1 MRRFWILRGVV
12 CSRPRRHFSAAVAP
26 VLAALVAA
34 APLSGCV
41 SIAAGTTADVFVAA
55 SPGFD
60 EFFELDTAEMAAAA
74 AIVQL
79 EGIRRLK
86 PTHED
91 LLLQLVRAYVA
102 FAFAFV
108 EERMEAAAERGD
120 TAEEEHQRRRA
131 IQLYSRGRAVALYAL
146 RLQDDGLDEAMR
158 GGEGPFVRWLREE
171 FDDEEDAAILFW
183 AGYAIGA
190 RININRDDV
199 SAAVEFPYAR
209 ALVQRSVEL
218 DERYYHAGGHVL
230 LGSIYGEFGE
240 AVGGNPALSRQHF
253 ERALQIT
260 RRRTLLVQLQYA
272 TTYAASQGNR
282 QLFEQL
288 LREVIDSRV
297 DEPSSR
303 LANRVAQRRAARY
316 LRQIDERVLQ

>member
-1 MRRFWILRGVV
+1 ML
-12 CSRPRRHFSAAVAP
+12 AVSLA
-26 VLAALVAA
+26 VL
-34 APLSGCV
+34 PSSGCV

-60 EFFELDTAEMAAAA
+60 EFFELETAEIAAAS

-86 PTHED
+86 PEHED

-102 FAFAFV
+102 FGFAFV
-108 EERMEAAAERGD
+108 EERMEAAGERGD
-120 TAEEEHQRRRA
+120 TDEEERQRRRA
-131 IQLYSRGRAVALYAL
+131 VQLYTRARAVALFAL
-146 RLQDDGLDEAMR
+146 RLQDDGLDAAMR

-171 FDDEEDAAILFW
+171 FDDEDDAGLLFW

-190 RININRDDV
+190 RINIARDDV

-209 ALVQRSVEL
+209 ALVQRSVQL

-240 AVGGNPALSRQHF
+240 AVGGNPQLSRQHF
-253 ERALQIT
+253 ERALTIT

-282 QLFEQL
+282 ELYERL
-288 LREVIDSRV
+288 LREIIESRI